1 YGATSLH
8 TTPRDLAKWAAE
20 LLRPRVLGAG
30 LIARLTAPGRLRDG
44 APLNYGFGIMRDVLN
59 GRPALTHGGADAGFR
74 AAFDCYPDEN
84 AAVIVFSNGQAD
96 VGAIARTLAD
106 AFLAPATAP
115 AAVAPEAAAVAKLAG
130 YYVSDW
136 GPGLTLE
143 ATGGKLM
150 VSGGGLPA
158 PVAAKF
164 LPDGAFYLFA
174 PNDRFSQTPGGDL
187 IQTQSVGGLATIYR
201 RTERAQPTADELAA
215 YAGRYHSDEIDSTYE
230 LAVDGPGLSLSSL
243 RFEPVKL
250 APAGRGAFDGQ
261 MPRLVFQRDAA
272 GAPSGFTVST
282 GRVRALEFRRIG

>member
-74 AAFDCYPDEN
+74 AAFDCYPEEN

-130 YYVSDW
+130 Y
-136 GPGLTLE
+136 TCR
-143 ATGGKLM
+143 TGARA
-150 VSGGGLPA
+150 SRWRRPA
-158 PVAAKF
+158 A
-164 LPDGAFYLFA
+164 
-174 PNDRFSQTPGGDL
+174 S
-187 IQTQSVGGLATIYR
+187 
-201 RTERAQPTADELAA
+201 
-215 YAGRYHSDEIDSTYE
+215 
-230 LAVDGPGLSLSSL
+230 
-243 RFEPVKL
+243 
-250 APAGRGAFDGQ
+250 
-261 MPRLVFQRDAA
+261 
-272 GAPSGFTVST
+272 
-282 GRVRALEFRRIG
+282 